1 MCRRPVGRMPLT
13 TRFLFEV
20 MLESK
25 IDPCTIDKFGLH
37 RDQNPHPLKITKDA
51 PPRVK
56 NKTNGKSKTET
67 SQGNGNQN
75 KFTNKFGL
83 HRDQN
88 PHPLKITKGA
98 PPRVKNK
105 SKSKT
110 NHSKSKSQTRPRQV
124 KIQNHRQGN
133 AGTIQNKFINQFPSA
148 IHKFRH
154 GYAAVERCC
163 KRSRAM
169 IMRWISLVP
178 S

>member
-1 MCRRPVGRMPLT
+1 MPLT

-20 MLESK
+20 MPESK
-25 IDPCTIDKFGLH
+25 IDPCAIDKFGLH

-56 NKTNGKSKTET
+56 NKTNGNSKTET

-105 SKSKT
+105 S
-110 NHSKSKSQTRPRQV
+110 QQI
-124 KIQNHRQGN
+124 KITANQNHRQG
-133 AGTIQNKFINQFPSA
+133 QDKSKFKITDKATQGQFKTNS
-148 IHKFRH
+148 
-154 GYAAVERCC
+154 
-163 KRSRAM
+163 
-169 IMRWISLVP
+169 
-178 S
+178 